1 MKFLIISIILTLLIT
16 ASDQRV
22 SFYCQFI
29 NVGERHWTEIETP
42 QIIWHYTCIVQSMTF
57 GNTSEELVSVVGY
70 HSNDRTNMN
79 VTGLTIADQDCPS
92 IPWNIDNFFPN
103 LEMISFENTSLIRIS
118 PVSLMFF
125 PRLKGFRSTFNPI
138 ETLNAT
144 IFDNN
149 LQLQYL
155 TFNDNELKNA
165 GRNLFQRTLKLNRAN
180 FMNNTCIS
188 FLATNLDE
196 VAEFKS
202 KLVEHCPPP
211 VGSLE
216 CPIAEEIELC
226 EDELKTMVNGWQEN
240 GNSSH
245 LLLKIDQLSEE
256 LQETRHELSVIKAEL
271 EDYKAKMIE
280 SKQEIANIL
289 RLITSNNVDNNKN
302 DDR

>member
-1 MKFLIISIILTLLIT
+1 MKFLIILIVLTSLLPV
-16 ASDQRV
+16 SEQRV

-70 HSNDRTNMN
+70 HTNDRTNMN
-79 VTGLTIADQDCPS
+79 VTGLIIMDQHCPS

-103 LEMISFENTSLIRIS
+103 LEMISFINTSLIRIE

-144 IFDNN
+144 IFDNS

-155 TFNDNELKNA
+155 TFNDNNLKNA

-188 FLATNLDE
+188 VLATNLDE
-196 VAEFKS
+196 VVEFKS

-226 EDELKTMVNGWQEN
+226 EDELKTMVNRWQEN
-240 GNSSH
+240 GNNSH
-245 LLLKIDQLSEE
+245 LLMKINHLSEE
-256 LQETRHELSVIKAEL
+256 LRETRHELSFIKTEL
-271 EDYKAKMIE
+271 EDYKQKMKDN
-280 SKQEIANIL
+280 KQEIDNIL
-289 RLITSNNVDNNKN
+289 RLITSNNVDRNKN
-302 DDR
+302 ND